1 MSVEKP
7 AESWNGLTRKVDGLP
22 AERYHDAAHY
32 ERELARVWYRNWIY
46 VGRSSELAEP
56 RSFLR
61 FTLGEQQVL
70 LVRDDQGVLQAFHNT
85 CRHRGASLCRDH
97 AGRLA
102 TGSIVCP
109 YHAWVYDLQG
119 RLRRTS
125 SRQEPEGFDKAD
137 YPLYRIRVT
146 EWSGFMFVALSGDAP
161 PFAQSFDQDP
171 ERLAAWDLGRLV
183 VGHRFAKTLAC
194 NWKVFW
200 ENYNECL
207 HCPGVHP
214 ELSRLVPIFGRALM
228 EERDDPRWQDHAGD
242 DDPKYHGGLRRGA
255 ESWSSDGTAGAA
267 RFPNLSAE
275 DRRLG
280 HVYLTSLPSVFIV
293 GHVDY
298 VRVVRVLPLGPERT
312 ELNVEYLFAPQ
323 TVADPAFDPAKI
335 VVFTAR
341 VMAEDADVCEL
352 NQQGLRA
359 VAHKRGVIM
368 PEEYLI
374 QQLHEWIE
382 AQLRGA

>member
-1 MSVEKP
+1 MSAEKE
-7 AESWNGLTRKVDGLP
+7 AGSWNGLTEKVDGLP
-22 AERYHDAAHY
+22 AARYYDAAHY

-46 VGRSSELAEP
+46 IGRSSELAEL
-56 RSFLR
+56 RSFRR
-61 FTLGEQQVL
+61 FSLGDQQVL
-70 LVRDDQGVLQAFHNT
+70 LVRDEQGVLQAFHNT
-85 CRHRGASLCRDH
+85 CRHRGAALCLDA

-102 TGSIVCP
+102 TGTIICP

-119 RLRRTS
+119 RLRRTT
-125 SRQEPEGFDKAD
+125 SRLEPDGFDKAD
-137 YPLYRIRVT
+137 YPLYRVRVT
-146 EWSGFMFVALSGDAP
+146 EWSGFIFIALSDDAP

-171 ERLAAWDLGRLV
+171 ERLAAWSLEQLA
-183 VGHRFAKTLAC
+183 VGHRLTKTLAC

-228 EERDDPRWQDHAGD
+228 EERDDPRWQDHASD
-242 DDPKYHGGLRRGA
+242 DDPKYQGGLRRGA
-255 ESWSSDGTAGAA
+255 ESWSSDGSASAPQ
-267 RFPNLSAE
+267 FPNLSAD

-312 ELNVEYLFAPQ
+312 ELSVEYLFAPQ
-323 TVADPAFDPAKI
+323 TVSDPAFDPAKI
-335 VVFTAR
+335 VEFTAR
-341 VMAEDADVCEL
+341 VMGEDADVCEL
-352 NQQGLRA
+352 NQQGLHSL
-359 VAHKRGVIM
+359 AHRRGVIM

-374 QQLHEWIE
+374 KQLHEWIE
-382 AQLRGA
+382 AQLQGP